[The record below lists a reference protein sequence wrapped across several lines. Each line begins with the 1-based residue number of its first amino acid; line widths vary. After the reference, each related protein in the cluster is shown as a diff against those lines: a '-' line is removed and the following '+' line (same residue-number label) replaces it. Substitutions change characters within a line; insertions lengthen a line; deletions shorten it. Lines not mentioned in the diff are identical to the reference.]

1 MSVTPISFLF
11 SHRLPVRFAAAL
23 AAGLLAASASAQV
36 TVSNLANDIGSS
48 ATIST
53 SANTPVAVSFTTD
66 SATYSLTSVTLSLG
80 GVNTSSPL
88 MVSIYNDNS
97 GQPGSSLTALSGA
110 SPTSTGNYTFTSTG
124 LALSANTTYWVAAA
138 TSGSG
143 EYYWNLTTDL
153 SQSNTG
159 GATWTIGDDTQ
170 LFNSGSWNTI
180 SVSAFMSVTATAV
193 PEPGTYAA
201 LAGLTALG
209 FVAWRR
215 RRAAA

>member
-36 TVSNLANDIGSS
+36 TVSNLANDIGTSML
-48 ATIST
+48 IST
-53 SANTPVAVSFTTD
+53 SNYTAVAVSFTTD
-66 SATYSLTSVTLSLG
+66 SATYSLTSVTLHMG
-80 GVNTSSPL
+80 GSNTSSPL
-88 MVSIYNDNS
+88 TVSIYNDNS
-97 GQPGSSLTALSGA
+97 GLPGSSLTTLSGA
-110 SPTSTGNYTFTSTG
+110 NPTSSGNYTFTSTG

-143 EYYWNLTTDL
+143 QYDWDATADL

-159 GATWTIGDDTQ
+159 GATWTIGDSTQ
-170 LFNSGSWNTI
+170 LFYSGSWGTI
-180 SVSAFMSVTATAV
+180 TVSGMMSVTATAV

>member
-1 MSVTPISFLF
+1 MSINSFSFLF
-11 SHRLPVRFAAAL
+11 SHRLLVRFAAAL

-36 TVSNLANDIGSS
+36 TVSNLGNSS
-48 ATIST
+48 AATVTIST
-53 SANTPVAVSFTTD
+53 AAATPVAGSFTTD
-66 SATYSLTSVTLSLG
+66 SATYSLTSVTLHLG
-80 GVNTSSPL
+80 SVDTSSPL
-88 MVSIYNDNS
+88 TVSIYNDNS
-97 GQPGSSLTALSGA
+97 GQPGSSLATLSGA
-110 SPTSTGNYTFTSTG
+110 SPTSGGYYTFTSTG
-124 LALSANTTYWVAAA
+124 LALSANTTFWVAAT

-143 EYYWNLTTDL
+143 AYWLNTTDDL

-159 GATWTIGDDTQ
+159 GATWTIGDDTK
-170 LFNSGSWNTI
+170 LFSSGSWNTI
-180 SVSAFMSVTATAV
+180 PVSALMSVTATAV